1 VIVLKTAKTGQ
12 TIVIQLRA
20 PLSTGGEPTVAM
32 TSYSGTELASG
43 TATYDDTEWTTS
55 AASGRGVATPKLISL
70 VAPGEGESAI
80 TPGPYF
86 LIAAA
91 GHWEKVRVVSGAA
104 TSAQLATPPQ
114 LAYPAG
120 SVLMPAEAVY
130 TIPDAAVAAADDFAV
145 NVVYYTGD
153 RNELV
158 AYNEE
163 GTISGT
169 PALCPVTP
177 SDIYKIWP
185 QLASMQSLNTTGLEV
200 QERLDACWEN
210 VRSTL
215 MTIGVRP
222 EAFKATAA
230 LKQVLIYE
238 FALRLALGG
247 IDPTGAGQAPTFRDM
262 IDRTLKSKW
271 DQLYTT
277 KQYVDQSGLGGKSG
291 PEDTQRMSGR
301 SIEW

>member
-1 VIVLKTAKTGQ
+1 MIVLKTAKTGQ
-12 TIVIQLRA
+12 TIVVQLRA
-20 PLSTGGEPTVAM
+20 PLAAAGAPTVLM
-32 TSYSGTELASG
+32 TGYNGTELASG
-43 TATYDDTEWTTS
+43 AASYDDSEWTTS
-55 AASGRGVATPKLISL
+55 AASGRGVPTPKLIAL
-70 VAPGEGESAI
+70 TAPGEGGTTI

-91 GHWEKVRVVSGAA
+91 GHWEKIRVVSGAS

-114 LAYPAG
+114 LAYPTG
-120 SVLMPAEAVY
+120 SKLMKAEAVY
-130 TIPDAAVAAADDFAV
+130 TIPDAAVVADVDFTV

-163 GTISGT
+163 GTIST
-169 PALCPVTP
+169 APALCPVTP
-177 SDIYKIWP
+177 TDIYKIWP
-185 QLASMQSLNTTGLEV
+185 QLANMQSLNTTGLEV
-200 QERLDACWEN
+200 QERLDAVWEN

-230 LKQVLIYE
+230 LKQVVIYE
-238 FALRLALGG
+238 FALQLALGG
-247 IDPTGAGQAPTFRDM
+247 TDPTGQGQAPQFRDM
-262 IDRTLKSKW
+262 IDRTLRSKW

-277 KQYVDQSGLGGKSG
+277 KQYVDQAGGAGKSG